1 LKYHGVVK
9 KTEITISSN
18 QVDRHGDVFAKSAL
32 EDMVQA
38 LNQNYLPWGVEHDPR
53 HMPIGRVSNAWLEE
67 KPDGLILVKAIGEL
81 FEPDDTLPETI
92 EKTIVER
99 EHKSDS
105 LEISYDR
112 SYSNPEDE
120 ADINEIAQK
129 FGTSPGFEA
138 KKAFEP
144 LSILTFSGG
153 FVLGAIV
160 SGFFSQI
167 GADGYTFLKNK
178 LTALI
183 QRQRQKSKEQ
193 LVVFS
198 FTVTHKGKKLL
209 IQTIIDNPDEIKL
222 DEFFQKGIYK
232 LDKISA
238 DYFNN
243 CHKLSRVV
251 FLYDKNGLHFLYAV
265 RKDGYPV
272 SFEFAN

>member
-1 LKYHGVVK
+1 MKYHGVVK

-32 EDMVQA
+32 ED
-38 LNQNYLPWGVEHDPR
+38 
-53 HMPIGRVSNAWLEE
+53 
-67 KPDGLILVKAIGEL
+67 
-81 FEPDDTLPETI
+81 
-92 EKTIVER
+92 
-99 EHKSDS
+99 
-105 LEISYDR
+105 
-112 SYSNPEDE
+112 
-120 ADINEIAQK
+120 
-129 FGTSPGFEA
+129 
-138 KKAFEP
+138 
-144 LSILTFSGG
+144 
-153 FVLGAIV
+153 
-160 SGFFSQI
+160 
-167 GADGYTFLKNK
+167 TFLKNK

-209 IQTIIDNPDEIKL
+209 VQTIIDNPDELKL

-238 DYFNN
+238 DYFND

-272 SFEFAN
+272 SFEFVN